1 MKATLEFDLPEDTD
15 EHYLA
20 VNGAKYRHTLSDFN
34 QYLNQLMRG
43 KVEIKGYDISTVE
56 KLHEYLWD
64 CMEDW
69 NINVNNDVS

>member
-1 MKATLEFDLPEDTD
+1 MKAILEFDLPEDTD